1 MNGQPVLRIVIAD
14 DHKIVR
20 NALRAEIAK
29 ERDMAIV
36 GECTNGDEV
45 VPLVV
50 QTHANVVLLDLSM
63 PGRSA
68 LQVLRQLVQ
77 LRPIVRI
84 MVATASRDSE
94 TVKAF
99 MLQGAFGYF
108 VKDDDPAEIAVGIR
122 MIMAGQNWVSPSAV
136 SALQDMD
143 DSPAER
149 MTFELSEREAQVLR
163 LLADGATNT
172 DIARKLSLA
181 EGTVKNHISNLYQR
195 LNVHSRSEAA
205 AWAWKYGYIERFSPP
220 AP

>member
-1 MNGQPVLRIVIAD
+1 MNPQPVYRIVIAD

-20 NALRAEIAK
+20 NALHTEIAK
-29 ERDMAIV
+29 ERDMRIV
-36 GECTNGDEV
+36 GECSNGDEV
-45 VPLVV
+45 VPLVT
-50 QTHANVVLLDLSM
+50 QTQANVVLLDLSM

-68 LQVLRQLVQ
+68 LQVLKQLVQ
-77 LRPIVRI
+77 MRPMVRV

-99 MLQGAFGYF
+99 MLQGALGYF
-108 VKDDDPAEIAVGIR
+108 VKDDDPVDIAVGIR
-122 MIMAGQNWVSPSAV
+122 TIVTGQNWVSPSAV
-136 SALQDMD
+136 DALQDMD

-149 MTFELSEREAQVLR
+149 MAFQLTEREAQVLR

-172 DIARKLSLA
+172 DIATKLSLA

-205 AWAWKYGYIERFSPP
+205 AWAWKYGYIERFTPP
-220 AP
+220 SS

>member
-1 MNGQPVLRIVIAD
+1 MSNQSVIRIVIAD

-20 NALRAEIAK
+20 KALHAEISK

-36 GECTNGDEV
+36 GECASGDAV

-50 QTHANVVLLDLSM
+50 QAQANAVLLDLSM

-68 LQVLRQLVQ
+68 LQVLKQLVQ
-77 LRPIVRI
+77 IRPAVHV

-99 MLQGAFGYF
+99 MLQGAQGYF
-108 VKDDDPAEIAVGIR
+108 VKDDDPADIAVGIR
-122 MIMAGQNWVSPSAV
+122 KIMTGQNWVSPSAV
-136 SALQDMD
+136 DALQDMD
-143 DSPAER
+143 DSTAER
-149 MTFELSEREAQVLR
+149 MSFQLTEREAQVLR

-172 DIARKLSLA
+172 DIATKLSLA

-205 AWAWKYGYIERFSPP
+205 AWAWKYGYIERFTPP
-220 AP
+220 PP